1 MVPTD
6 SQMTSTDGSTIQ
18 AMSSYT
24 FTAVLKGGAAG
35 PGGVTA
41 LQPSASALNAIHRR
55 TLRISSPAVTRGILG
70 QLQLPDKGAG
80 PDYLRRVAEGA
91 TWPPRAEPKL
101 KKTRRGQP
109 VSSPSGR

>member
-18 AMSSYT
+18 AMSSFT

-41 LQPSASALNAIHRR
+41 LQPSASALNGIHRR

-70 QLQLPDKGAG
+70 QLQLPDKGPARTIYGESLKVQHDHLG
-80 PDYLRRVAEGA
+80 PSR
-91 TWPPRAEPKL
+91 
-101 KKTRRGQP
+101 
-109 VSSPSGR
+109 S